1 MPLVGSVRDA
11 DDGRPLSGVEISRAE
26 LNRVRIAISA
36 ADGNFSVNEP
46 LDSALSF
53 SAEGYQTRF
62 VPLRGKDFDA
72 RRPLDVRL
80 KRGAPDDVRAPYE
93 GVGMVLIDQPPRV
106 WVREVFTGSPAELA
120 GLRANDVLLLIDGV
134 PAQAPAQKNVIP
146 LIMGRAGTTVMI
158 TVQRGNEQL
167 QFALRRGLIRF

>member
-1 MPLVGSVRDA
+1 
-11 DDGRPLSGVEISRAE
+11 
-26 LNRVRIAISA
+26 
-36 ADGNFSVNEP
+36 
-46 LDSALSF
+46 
-53 SAEGYQTRF
+53 
-62 VPLRGKDFDA
+62 
-72 RRPLDVRL
+72 
-80 KRGAPDDVRAPYE
+80 
-93 GVGMVLIDQPPRV
+93 MVLIDQPPRV